1 MNADKRYLGGYVL
14 CLRADESSLVRD
26 VPCCV
31 QQIVQ
36 YMAAKA
42 LIRRNWVCLSST
54 CAWRGKAARHTFL
67 GTAEDDWC
75 PYCTSCVKNTRH
87 PSAFLLLYFIF
98 FVFFHHLFYFLQ
110 LLEGSKGKRGDW
122 QLSRSQSINRH
133 VSRNSAITFHCS
145 PLEHVEDMNSWCRIP
160 SVAPDVCDAIG
171 LAELGCLT
179 EQ

>member
-75 PYCTSCVKNTRH
+75 PYCTSGVKNTRH

-98 FVFFHHLFYFLQ
+98 LSFSIIFSTSCSYSR
-110 LLEGSKGKRGDW
+110 EAKGSGGIGSSPEA
-122 QLSRSQSINRH
+122 SRSTDMYH
-133 VSRNSAITFHCS
+133 VTA
-145 PLEHVEDMNSWCRIP
+145 PLP
-160 SVAPDVCDAIG
+160 STVAHWNM
-171 LAELGCLT
+171 
-179 EQ
+179 